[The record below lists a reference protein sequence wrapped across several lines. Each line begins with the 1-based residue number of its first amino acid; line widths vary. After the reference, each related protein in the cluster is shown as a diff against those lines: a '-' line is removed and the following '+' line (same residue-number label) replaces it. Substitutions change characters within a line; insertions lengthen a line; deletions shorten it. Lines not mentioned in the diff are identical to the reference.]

1 MMSNKTLG
9 DFGEE
14 VAADSLRAKGY
25 RILARNW
32 RTSAG
37 EIDIIAEQNDVIVF
51 VEVKTRTSDLYG
63 TPQDAITQN
72 KRRRIIRSS
81 LVYLTEMDLL
91 DRDWRVDMVAIL
103 CGRNWVVTN
112 VEHYENVIEG
122 SIEEF
127 L

>member
-1 MMSNKTLG
+1 MSNKTLG

>member
-1 MMSNKTLG
+1 MNKKSLG

-14 VAADSLRAKGY
+14 VAADRLRVKGY

-63 TPQDAITQN
+63 TPQEAITQN
-72 KRRRIIRSS
+72 KRKRIIKSS
-81 LVYLTEMDLL
+81 LAYLTEMDLF
-91 DRDWRVDMVAIL
+91 DRDWRVDMVAIQ
-103 CGRNWVVTN
+103 CRRNWVVTN

-122 SIEEF
+122 TIEEF

>member
-1 MMSNKTLG
+1 MNKKSLG

-14 VAADSLRAKGY
+14 VAADRLRVKGY

-37 EIDIIAEQNDVIVF
+37 EIDIIAQQNDVIVF

-72 KRRRIIRSS
+72 KRRRII
-81 LVYLTEMDLL
+81 
-91 DRDWRVDMVAIL
+91 
-103 CGRNWVVTN
+103 
-112 VEHYENVIEG
+112 
-122 SIEEF
+122 
-127 L
+127 

>member
-1 MMSNKTLG
+1 MNKKSLG

-14 VAADSLRAKGY
+14 VAADRLRVKGY

-37 EIDIIAEQNDVIVF
+37 EIDIIAQQNDVIVF

-72 KRRRIIRSS
+72 KRRRIIKSS
-81 LVYLTEMDLL
+81 LAYLTEMDLL

-103 CGRNWVVTN
+103 CGRNWVVSS

-122 SIEEF
+122 TIEEY

>member
-81 LVYLTEMDLL
+81 LVYLTEKDLL

>member
-9 DFGEE
+9 DIGEE

-37 EIDIIAEQNDVIVF
+37 EIDIISEQNDVIVF

-81 LVYLTEMDLL
+81 LVYLTEKDLL

>member
-1 MMSNKTLG
+1 MMNKKALG

-14 VAADSLRAKGY
+14 VAADRLSVKGY
-25 RILARNW
+25 RILERNW

-72 KRRRIIRSS
+72 KRRRIIKSS
-81 LVYLTEMDLL
+81 LAYLTEMDLL

-103 CGRNWVVTN
+103 CKRNSVVTN

-122 SIEEF
+122 TIEEF